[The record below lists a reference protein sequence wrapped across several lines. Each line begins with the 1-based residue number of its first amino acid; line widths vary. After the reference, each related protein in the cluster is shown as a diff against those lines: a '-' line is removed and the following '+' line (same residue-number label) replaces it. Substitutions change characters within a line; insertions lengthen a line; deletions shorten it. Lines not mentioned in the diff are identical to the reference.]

1 MDNSRYCKQTKMGDS
16 ESRERL
22 SVYGDHARSGSVQ
35 SDRNSKNHRNS
46 QRYRKYLHILS
57 ISAIASF
64 ASPCMAADVGG
75 VSATANPV
83 ATSSGSVTNQAIQ
96 VLQGPY
102 ITNTYG
108 AGIQC
113 QGPTLNITPF
123 ITNSNSFQKP
133 FEGYYKDPVYDV
145 SDVDGDGVIDNPGE
159 ILYWK
164 DVRTG
169 QKDTHSLNAG
179 LSATISF
186 PLDSSLQKRCKKAV
200 DTQIALQQQVL
211 ANRRLDFE
219 IARLKN
225 CGELAKNGITF
236 HPKSPYFDV
245 CKDVV
250 VKIPG
255 DTLVP
260 HYHPISLKQLEEHE
274 SHDSDH
280 VGQDDVVKHS
290 LPSGSVLST
299 QQSSSLSSSQ

>member
-1 MDNSRYCKQTKMGDS
+1 MDNSRYCKQTEMGDS
-16 ESRERL
+16 ESRKRL
-22 SVYGDHARSGSVQ
+22 SVHRNHDRSGSVQ
-35 SDRNSKNHRNS
+35 SDCNSKNHRNS

-57 ISAIASF
+57 ISAIATF
-64 ASPCMAADVGG
+64 ASPCMAADIGG

-145 SDVDGDGVIDNPGE
+145 SDIDGDGVIDNPGE

-164 DVRTG
+164 DIRTG

-179 LSATISF
+179 LTATISF

-250 VKIPG
+250 VKLPG

-260 HYHPISLKQLEEHE
+260 HYHPISLELDEGHE

-280 VGQDDVVKHS
+280 VGLDGAVKHS
-290 LPSGSVLST
+290 PPSGTVLST
-299 QQSSSLSSSQ
+299 KQSSSLSSSQ

>member
-1 MDNSRYCKQTKMGDS
+1 MDNSRYREQTEMGNS
-16 ESRERL
+16 KSRERI
-22 SVYGDHARSGSVQ
+22 SVHRDLDWSRVVEPDH
-35 SDRNSKNHRNS
+35 NSKDHRGPKC
-46 QRYRKYLHILS
+46 YRKYFHILS
-57 ISAIASF
+57 VSALVSL

-133 FEGYYKDPVYDV
+133 FEDYYKDPVYDV
-145 SDVDGDGVIDNPGE
+145 SDVDEDGVIDNPGD

-164 DVRTG
+164 DIRTG
-169 QKDTHSLNAG
+169 QKNSHTLNAG

-186 PLDSSLQKRCKKAV
+186 PLDRSLQTRCKKAV

-225 CGELAKNGITF
+225 CGELAKKGITF

-250 VKIPG
+250 VRMPG

-260 HYHPISLKQLEEHE
+260 HYHPISLKQAVEHE

-280 VGQDDVVKHS
+280 AEQADAVKHS
-290 LPSGSVLST
+290 PPSGTVLST
-299 QQSSSLSSSQ
+299 KQSSSLSSSR

>member
-1 MDNSRYCKQTKMGDS
+1 
-16 ESRERL
+16 
-22 SVYGDHARSGSVQ
+22 
-35 SDRNSKNHRNS
+35 
-46 QRYRKYLHILS
+46 
-57 ISAIASF
+57 
-64 ASPCMAADVGG
+64 MAADVGG

-133 FEGYYKDPVYDV
+133 FEDYYKDPVYDTYD
-145 SDVDGDGVIDNPGE
+145 SDEDGMIDNPGN
-159 ILYWK
+159 ILYYK

-169 QKDTHSLNAG
+169 QKNTHSLNAG

-186 PLDSSLQKRCKKAV
+186 PLDKSLQTRCKKAV
-200 DTQIALQQQVL
+200 DTQIALQQQIL

-225 CGELAKNGITF
+225 CGELAKKGITF
-236 HPKSPYFDV
+236 HPKSPYYNV

-250 VKIPG
+250 VRLPG
-255 DTLVP
+255 DKLVP
-260 HYHPISLKQLEEHE
+260 HYHPISLKQAEEPG

-280 VGQDDVVKHS
+280 VEQVDDVKHS
-290 LPSGSVLST
+290 PPSGAVLST
-299 QQSSSLSSSQ
+299 KQSSSLPSSQ